1 MRLSARP
8 WIGTLPLMIR
18 INVPNMGKE
27 EIEAVA
33 SVLESGYMTQGPK
46 ATEFEN
52 AIGNYISGSPGIA
65 TSSATTALHLILETL
80 GIGPGDEVIIPDF
93 TFPAT
98 GNAIVQSGATPVIID
113 VNPDTFNLNPQNL
126 EQAISPRTKA
136 IIPVHVFGL
145 CADIDAIRNVVA
157 KFHPIFIIED
167 AACALGSKYFGRSAG
182 TLGDFACFSFH
193 PRKVITTGEGGML
206 MFQNNEFKSRA
217 RQLSTHGGGKTS
229 QTDPYLLFST
239 NGFNYRLSDINAA
252 IGIEQL
258 KKINRILNSK
268 FKLAQFYIERLRN
281 NEDISFQVVPE
292 GYVHNF
298 QSFVIKI
305 RHGIDRDWVIRQL
318 FEFGIES
325 TLGTYS
331 LSLQPSFQK
340 WVSFAT
346 PVGQSLHHS
355 TLTLPLFEG
364 LTFENIEYICNKLES
379 ILRNNSAPLNR

>member
-1 MRLSARP
+1 
-8 WIGTLPLMIR
+8 MIR

-33 SVLESGYMTQGPK
+33 SVLESGYVTQGPK
-46 ATEFEN
+46 AAEFEN

-113 VNPDTFNLNPQNL
+113 VDPHTFNLDPKNL

-145 CADIDAIRNVVA
+145 CADMNEIRNKVA
-157 KFHPIFIIED
+157 KFHSIFIIED

-193 PRKVITTGEGGML
+193 PRKVITTGEGGMI
-206 MFQNNEFKSRA
+206 MFQNDEFKSKA
-217 RQLSTHGGGKTS
+217 RQLLTHGGGKIN
-229 QTDPYLLFST
+229 QTDPYLLFSV

-258 KKINRILNSK
+258 KKIDRILTNK
-268 FKLAQFYIERLRN
+268 LNLAQFYMDRLKN
-281 NEDISFQVVPE
+281 CGDILFQTVPD

-298 QSFVIKI
+298 QSLVIKI
-305 RHGIDRDWVIRQL
+305 RDGIDRNGVIQSL
-318 FEFGIES
+318 FDFGIES

-340 WVSFAT
+340 YISFAT
-346 PVGQSLHHS
+346 PVAQSLHNS

-364 LTFENIEYICNKLES
+364 LTFENIEYICSNLES
-379 ILRNNSAPLNR
+379 ALQNN